1 MVLTYTQESSDLE
14 IRVYSNAPL
23 DANRVWV
30 EKSRLLNSITFVFL
44 ENASLHTFLFKPY
57 SVLYG
62 SQQFFFHHR
71 ELILIFHPDAHRQCW
86 TSILIIPNQYR
97 QSCRAEKASFKNR
110 RFSYVQLLISS
121 TTGKTE
127 KAQFCPRLWKKVFQG
142 NETKLAKAA
151 SHNPVSP
158 VPPSSWLTLRR
169 RTSSLPRHLLATEG
183 RPPSITHQRAKLKN
197 FNLGLKGISLLI
209 ALKK

>member
-1 MVLTYTQESSDLE
+1 MHLCTPF
-14 IRVYSNAPL
+14 YSNHIQCCMAPS
-23 DANRVWV
+23 N
-30 EKSRLLNSITFVFL
+30 
-44 ENASLHTFLFKPY
+44 Y
-57 SVLYG
+57 Y
-62 SQQFFFHHR
+62 FFHHR
-71 ELILIFHPDAHRQCW
+71 KLILIFHPDAHRQCW
-86 TSILIIPNQYR
+86 TSILIIPDQYR

-110 RFSYVQLLISS
+110 RFSYVQFLISS

-127 KAQFCPRLWKKVFQG
+127 KAQFCPRLWKNLFQG

-169 RTSSLPRHLLATEG
+169 RTSSLARHLLATEG

-197 FNLGLKGISLLI
+197 FNLCLKGISFLI
-209 ALKK
+209 ALKNKIWMEKERKREGNGLPATHLTKR